1 MNVRSLLL
9 SGLLTACAIAP
20 AASAATA
27 PAAAAAPA
35 APAAAPIRQGPPIA
49 GFCVFS
55 INEVLGGS
63 KVGQAVV
70 ARLKV
75 LGSQVNAELQPEAD
89 GIRTDERALESS
101 QASLDAA
108 TAQAKRANLE
118 LRVSNFEKR
127 EQLRQQEMQ
136 ATQQKQFAVVLKELD
151 PIMRDLYQQ
160 RSCSV
165 LVDGDAGGVRLVNP
179 AMDLSGQAIT
189 GLDAKIQTLTFDRE
203 HLDQQPGAAPAAAR

>member
-1 MNVRSLLL
+1 MNVRSLLIA
-9 SGLLTACAIAP
+9 GLAVSAI
-20 AASAATA
+20 AASAT
-27 PAAAAAPA
+27 AAPPPAA
-35 APAAAPIRQGPPIA
+35 APAAAPLRQGPPIA
-49 GFCVFS
+49 GYCVFS

-70 ARLKV
+70 GRLKV

-108 TAQAKRANLE
+108 TAQAKRANLQ

-127 EQLRQQEMQ
+127 EQQRQQEMQ
-136 ATQQKQFAVVLKELD
+136 ATQQKQVGIVLKELD
-151 PIMRDLYQQ
+151 PIIRDLYQQ
-160 RSCSV
+160 RGCSV
-165 LVDGDAGGVRLVNP
+165 LIDGDAGGVRLVNP

-189 GLDAKIQTLTFDRE
+189 GLDGKIQTLTFDRE
-203 HLDQQPGAAPAAAR
+203 HLDQGAAPTAAH

>member
-9 SGLLTACAIAP
+9 AGLA
-20 AASAATA
+20 AASLVPASAVA
-27 PAAAAAPA
+27 QPAAAP
-35 APAAAPIRQGPPIA
+35 PAPIRQGPPIA
-49 GFCVFS
+49 GYCVFS
-55 INEVLGGS
+55 INQVLGGS

-75 LGSQVNAELQPEAD
+75 LGSQVSAELQPEAD
-89 GIRTDERALESS
+89 SIRTDERALEAQ

-108 TAQAKRANLE
+108 TLQAKRANLE
-118 LRVSNFEKR
+118 LRATNFEKR

-151 PIMRDLYQQ
+151 PVMRDLYQQ
-160 RSCSV
+160 HSCSV
-165 LVDGDAGGVRLVNP
+165 LIDGDQGGVRLVNP
-179 AMDLSGQAIT
+179 AMDLSPQAVT

-203 HLDQQPGAAPAAAR
+203 HLDQPGAAPAAAR

>member
-1 MNVRSLLL
+1 MNARTLLIA
-9 SGLLTACAIAP
+9 GLAASTLIPAGSYAAPGAAP
-20 AASAATA
+20 A
-27 PAAAAAPA
+27 A

-55 INEVLGGS
+55 INQVLGAS

-89 GIRTDERALESS
+89 GIRTDERTLESS

-108 TAQAKRANLE
+108 TLQAKRANLQ

-127 EQLRQQEMQ
+127 EQQRQQEMQ
-136 ATQQKQFAVVLKELD
+136 ATQQKQFGVILKELD

-165 LVDGDAGGVRLVNP
+165 LIDGDAGGVRIANP
-179 AMDLSGQAIT
+179 AMDLSGQAVAA
-189 GLDAKIQTLTFDRE
+189 LDAKIQTLTFDRE
-203 HLDQQPGAAPAAAR
+203 HLDTQPAGAPAAAH

>member
-1 MNVRSLLL
+1 MNARPLLL
-9 SGLLTACAIAP
+9 AGLAACVLIP
-20 AASAATA
+20 TGSSAA
-27 PAAAAAPA
+27 PAAPA

-49 GFCVFS
+49 GYCVFS
-55 INEVLGGS
+55 INEVIGGS

-75 LGSQVNAELQPEAD
+75 LGAQVNAELQPEAD
-89 GIRTDERALESS
+89 SIRTDERALEASQSS
-101 QASLDAA
+101 TDAA
-108 TAQAKRANLE
+108 TAQAKRANLQ

-127 EQLRQQEMQ
+127 EQQRQQEMQ

-151 PIMRDLYQQ
+151 PIMRELYQQ

-165 LVDGDAGGVRLVNP
+165 LIDGDAGGVRLVNP
-179 AMDLSGQAIT
+179 AMDLSGQAVT

-203 HLDQQPGAAPAAAR
+203 HLDQGAAPAAAR